1 MAKGETAAAVALALA
16 TPSAALA
23 PVMSVEEPAHPLLL
37 RKLSEVRLKF
47 RFRRRD
53 SAGPVQPVRV
63 GGLDS
68 HERAVPRKLATH
80 GVRTIH
86 ADRILCL
93 QGRNERHAAHRH
105 TGDAEQRGERL
116 TGERGVVEAIGLR
129 RFGRRHEC
137 ERGALCYS
145 AVLRRQQRAPVARVA
160 AMTRVAATDGR
171 GETHGRGEEPL
182 FLGPSHSRT
191 NSAASRHP
199 PRARDTL
206 ALEASRGAAEKQV
219 RATTSA
225 IATAR
230 RPRLSSP
237 GRAASAQSR
246 RLVGVHLVLS
256 VLVHRGQVLRLE
268 QHLVRVWARVRV
280 RVRARGK
287 GRGRR
292 RARAR
297 TRARGIVCGLY
308 STDSPSSPSTVTAKR
323 PLSGTKRVVVPCLPA

>member
-37 RKLSEVRLKF
+37 RKLSEVRLKL

-145 AVLRRQQRAPVARVA
+145 AVLRRRSTSRGVKQRAPVARVA
-160 AMTRVAATDGR
+160 AFAQ
-171 GETHGRGEEPL
+171 PL
-182 FLGPSHSRT
+182 HLQ
-191 NSAASRHP
+191 
-199 PRARDTL
+199 L
-206 ALEASRGAAEKQV
+206 AAECEAVGEAEHGAHSQQAALVLKYEQ
-219 RATTSA
+219 RWAQLKAS
-225 IATAR
+225 AR
-230 RPRLSSP
+230 RKQAQQAQ
-237 GRAASAQSR
+237 AA
-246 RLVGVHLVLS
+246 
-256 VLVHRGQVLRLE
+256 
-268 QHLVRVWARVRV
+268 
-280 RVRARGK
+280 
-287 GRGRR
+287 
-292 RARAR
+292 
-297 TRARGIVCGLY
+297 
-308 STDSPSSPSTVTAKR
+308 AK
-323 PLSGTKRVVVPCLPA
+323 PA

>member
-1 MAKGETAAAVALALA
+1 MLLGRATSAAACSSRARRGDDAE
-16 TPSAALA
+16 
-23 PVMSVEEPAHPLLL
+23 VE
-37 RKLSEVRLKF
+37 
-47 RFRRRD
+47 
-53 SAGPVQPVRV
+53 
-63 GGLDS
+63 
-68 HERAVPRKLATH
+68 
-80 GVRTIH
+80 GVIA
-86 ADRILCL
+86 ADRFFS
-93 QGRNERHAAHRH
+93 GR
-105 TGDAEQRGERL
+105 T
-116 TGERGVVEAIGLR
+116 
-129 RFGRRHEC
+129 
-137 ERGALCYS
+137 
-145 AVLRRQQRAPVARVA
+145 
-160 AMTRVAATDGR
+160 
-171 GETHGRGEEPL
+171 
-182 FLGPSHSRT
+182 RT
-191 NSAASRHP
+191 NSAASRPP

-280 RVRARGK
+280 RARGK

-297 TRARGIVCGLY
+297 TRARGIVCGLC

-323 PLSGTKRVVVPCLPA
+323 PLSGTKRVVMPCLPG